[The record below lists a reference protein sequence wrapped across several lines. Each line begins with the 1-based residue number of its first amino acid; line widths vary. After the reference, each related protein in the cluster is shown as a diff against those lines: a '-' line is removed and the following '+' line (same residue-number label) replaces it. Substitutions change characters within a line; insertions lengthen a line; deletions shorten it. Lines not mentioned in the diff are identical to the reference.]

1 MTTYKNIKGI
11 EIKYLSADPPAPT
24 VGQVWYNSTTKVV
37 KGAINGG
44 AAAGTWSSGGNL
56 NTTRNGIG
64 GIGIQ
69 TAAVAVAG
77 QTDSTTI
84 VSATEEYN
92 GTSWTE
98 VTNIPAVNKYMASGG
113 VQTAGWI
120 ALGNSEFDGDPPFPN
135 TFHLYD
141 GTNWSTGSSTNTGR
155 YGATGAGTQTACFV
169 SAGAPPVGG
178 LTEIFDGSSWTE
190 VADLNTVRLNGYSSG
205 NSTAGLTV
213 GGSPGSKANSETWNG
228 SSWTEGNDLNTGRSI
243 LGQGGGTAT
252 ISSSLV
258 AGGYNGSA
266 NLVNT
271 EFYNGTSW
279 TEVNDLAT
287 AVGSSGY
294 ATSGGSSALNFGG
307 WNPPTSFKNA
317 TEEFTAPE
325 FVTKTFDVS

>member
-1 MTTYKNIKGI
+1 MATYKNINGFPI
-11 EIKYLSADPPAPT
+11 QYLESDPTNPN
-24 VGQVWYNSTTKVV
+24 VGQVWFNSTTKSL
-37 KGAINGG
+37 KGATAGG
-44 AAAGTWSSGGNL
+44 AASGTWSSGGNL
-56 NTTRNGIG
+56 NTTRNGIS

-77 QTDSTTI
+77 QTNSTTI

-98 VTNIPAVNKYMASGG
+98 VTNIPAANKYMASGG
-113 VQTAGWI
+113 VQTAGWV

-141 GTNWSTGSSTNTGR
+141 GTNWSTGPSTNTGR
-155 YGATGAGTQTACFV
+155 FAATGAGTQTACFV
-169 SAGAPPVGG
+169 SAGQPPVGG

-190 VADLNTVRLNGYSSG
+190 VADLNTARGNGYSSG
-205 NSTAGLTV
+205 NSSAGLTV
-213 GGSPGSKANSETWNG
+213 GGNPTTANSETWNG
-228 SSWTEGNDLNTGRSI
+228 SSWTEGNNLNTGRSI
-243 LGQGGGTAT
+243 MGEGGGTAT
-252 ISSSLV
+252 TSSSLV

-266 NLVNT
+266 NIVNT

-325 FVTKTFDVS
+325 TVTATFTVS

>member
-1 MTTYKNIKGI
+1 MSKLK
-11 EIKYLSADPPAPT
+11 EIQGFAVLNLPADPLPLAQARAADPY
-24 VGQVWYNSTTKVV
+24 VGSW
-37 KGAINGG
+37 A
-44 AAAGTWSSGGNL
+44 SGGNL
-56 NTTRNGIG
+56 NTTRNGIS

-77 QTDSTTI
+77 QTNSTTI

-98 VTNIPAVNKYMASGG
+98 VTNIPAVNKYAASGG
-113 VQTAGWI
+113 VQTAGWL

-141 GTNWSTGSSTNTGR
+141 GTNWSTGPSTNTGR
-155 YGATGAGTQTACFV
+155 FAATGAGPQTACFV
-169 SAGAPPVGG
+169 SAGQPPVGG
-178 LTEIFDGSSWTE
+178 LTEVFNGSSWTE
-190 VADLNTVRLNGYSSG
+190 VADLNTARGNGYSSG
-205 NSTAGLTV
+205 TSSAGLTV
-213 GGSPGSKANSETWNG
+213 GGNPTTANSETWNG
-228 SSWTEGNDLNTGRSI
+228 SSWTEGNNLNTGRSI
-243 LGQGGGTAT
+243 MGAGGGTAT
-252 ISSSLV
+252 TSSSLV

-266 NLVNT
+266 NIVNT
-271 EFYNGTSW
+271 ESYNGTSW